1 MMQKG
6 RRDFIAG
13 GLALGSLFV
22 LPCMVHAAE
31 AEDPDVDADGADTA
45 NPADSFRYISSI
57 LAMVLGLGLTRMLVG
72 LVSMFR
78 SRDRAR
84 LDWVPVAWAF
94 CIFVTDLQ
102 YWWAVNNLPPGVI
115 SWTFELFVALVV
127 FTMLLFVSAALLL
140 PPAEMEEGGD
150 LRVFFDRE
158 GRWSLLFLSA
168 YFLLTIAINAVY
180 FGVSILR
187 PWTALE
193 VAMFA
198 LTLSSFFARSRA
210 VLVLLTMVA
219 VPMFSFYCM
228 AFSDDW
234 LWRFIQ

>member
-1 MMQKG
+1 MQVG
-6 RRDFIAG
+6 RRDFIAR
-13 GLALGSLFV
+13 GLALGFV
-22 LPCMVHAAE
+22 FALPRAVRAAE
-31 AEDPDVDADGADTA
+31 PKNPDVDAHRADTA

-84 LDWVPVAWAF
+84 LDWVPAAWAF
-94 CIFVTDLQ
+94 CIFVTNLQ

-115 SWTFELFVALVV
+115 TWTFELFVALVI

-140 PPAEMEEGGD
+140 PPAEMEQGAD

-168 YFLLTIAINAVY
+168 YFLLTIAVNAVY

-187 PWTALE
+187 PWTVLE
-193 VAMFA
+193 VAMFV
-198 LTLSSFFARSRA
+198 LTLSSFLARSRA
-210 VLVLLTMVA
+210 ALVLLTVVA

-228 AFSDDW
+228 ALSDDW